1 MTRFT
6 TLRST
11 ACAIAL
17 LTAGTAQADV
27 TAADVWAD
35 WQENLAMYGEDGI
48 SIGGEITDGDTL
60 TVSNIVLTADDDV
73 SKVTA
78 NMGDLVFTEMG
89 DGTVSVTVADTFPI
103 VIENTDGGVM
113 TMTVQQSGAK
123 LIVSGTSDALTY
135 TASADKYGIVVDQ
148 ISDWDTTVKADIRLT
163 ANDLSGVYTSAGTEM
178 RELMYDVQAASMDV
192 LVDVIP
198 PETAGDYITLSGK
211 LDGMSAQ
218 AAMTLPWSEDL
229 KSPEDM
235 FVEDFAIDG
244 GYSFGQSNFIF
255 DVKSEGEQTSGTISI
270 ANGSLKGKMDNT
282 AMHYDS
288 LSQGIAVSANGGGL
302 PFPIEFG
309 MAEYG
314 IGIDMPLS
322 KTEEPADFGLRV
334 NLTGLT
340 MNDMIWMI
348 LDPNS
353 ALPHDPLTF
362 LVDLSGKASLFVDLL
377 DPEQAEAM
385 AENAVPVELNA
396 LTLNT
401 MKLSA
406 AGAEVNGAGAFTF
419 DNTDTSTFEGY
430 PRPEGDVTMNIK
442 GANALIDKLVAMGL
456 LPEDQAMMGRMMM
469 GMFARTVGDD
479 ELTSK
484 IEINKEG
491 HVIAN
496 GQRIQ

>member
-11 ACAIAL
+11 ACVFAL

-35 WQENLAMYGEDGI
+35 WQENLAMYGEEGI
-48 SIGGEITDGDTL
+48 SIGDEVMDGDTL
-60 TVSNIVLTADDDV
+60 TVSDIVVTADDDV

-78 NMGDLVFTEMG
+78 DMGDLVFTEMG
-89 DGTVSVTVADTFPI
+89 DGTVSVTVPETFPI
-103 VIENTDGGVM
+103 VIENTDGAVI

-123 LIVSGTSDALTY
+123 LIVSGDAEALTY
-135 TASADKYGIVVDQ
+135 TASADKYGVVVDQ
-148 ISDWDTTVKADIRLT
+148 ITDGDTTVKADIRLT
-163 ANDLSGVYTSAGTEM
+163 ANDVSGVYSSAGTEM
-178 RELMYDVQAASMDV
+178 RELTYDVKAASMDV
-192 LVDVIP
+192 LVDVTP
-198 PETAGDYITLSGK
+198 PETAGEYVTLSGK
-211 LDGMSAQ
+211 IDSLSAQ
-218 AAMTLPWSEDL
+218 AEMTLPWSEDL
-229 KSPEDM
+229 ESPEDM

-255 DVKSEGEQTSGTISI
+255 DVNAEGEQTSGTVSI

-288 LSQGIAVSANGGGL
+288 LSQGIAMTANGDGL

-309 MAEYG
+309 LAEYG
-314 IGIDMPLS
+314 IGLDMPLS
-322 KTEEPADFGLRV
+322 KSDAPADFGLRV

-340 MNDMIWMI
+340 VNDMIWM
-348 LDPNS
+348 LMDPNS
-353 ALPHDPLTF
+353 ELPHDPLTLLF
-362 LVDLSGKASLFVDLL
+362 DLSGKASLFVDLL
-377 DPEQAEAM
+377 DPEQTEAM
-385 AENAVPVELNA
+385 AEDAAPGELNA
-396 LTLNT
+396 VTLNT

-406 AGAEVNGAGAFTF
+406 AGAEVNGVGAFTF
-419 DNTDTSTFEGY
+419 DNTDTTTFDGF

-442 GANALIDKLVAMGL
+442 GANALIDKLVTMGL
-456 LPEDQAMMGRMMM
+456 LPEEQAMMGRMMM